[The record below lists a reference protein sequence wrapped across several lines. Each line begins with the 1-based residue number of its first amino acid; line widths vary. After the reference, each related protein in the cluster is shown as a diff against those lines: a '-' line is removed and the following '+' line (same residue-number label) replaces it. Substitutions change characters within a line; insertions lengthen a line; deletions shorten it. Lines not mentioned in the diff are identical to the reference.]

1 MGASGNPAKRIAQER
16 LREEARRSLRATLDD
31 ADEQA
36 PAFVGTIVGKS
47 GEAEITVPPMLDWE
61 DGAAQAM
68 ANAAFSEWA
77 RLALSDEDYA
87 SWVSVR
93 PTYRTIASLISDWE
107 ESTGE
112 DAGETQA
119 S

>member
-1 MGASGNPAKRIAQER
+1 MGASGNPAKRAARER
-16 LREEARRSLRATLDD
+16 LRNEARNLRDTIEA
-31 ADEQA
+31 ADNEA
-36 PAFVGTIVGKS
+36 PAFVGVIEGKS
-47 GEAEITVPPMLDWE
+47 GKAEITIPAILDWE
-61 DGAAQAM
+61 DGALQAM
-68 ANAAFSEWA
+68 GASAFSDWA

-93 PTYRTIASLISDWE
+93 PTYRTITQLISDWE

-112 DAGETQA
+112 EAGESQA

>member
-1 MGASGNPAKRIAQER
+1 MGASGNPAKRAARER
-16 LREEARRSLRATLDD
+16 LRAEAQTLRDTIEA
-31 ADEQA
+31 ADRDA
-36 PAFVGTIVGKS
+36 PAFVGTLEGKS
-47 GEAEITVPPMLDWE
+47 GSVEITIPAILDWE
-61 DGAAQAM
+61 DGALQAM
-68 ANAAFSEWA
+68 VASAFSDWA

-93 PTYRTIASLISDWE
+93 PTYRTITQLISDWE

-112 DAGETQA
+112 DAGEAQA